1 MNTEHNKQAIAKFF
15 ERFTAGDASTALTYL
30 DDRVIWQAM
39 GREGELP
46 ISGEMNKEGIANLID
61 TVKAAIPQ
69 GLHLTTTEWTA
80 EGDRVAVEVESY
92 GELTNG
98 KVYNNLYHYL
108 FEFDNGKIVKIRE
121 YMDTL
126 HTKAIFVDD

>member
-1 MNTEHNKQAIAKFF
+1 MSTEQNKQAIAEFWS
-15 ERFTAGDASTALTYL
+15 RFSAGDAPAALTYL
-30 DDRVIWQAM
+30 DDAVVWRAM

-46 ISGEMNKEGIANLID
+46 ISGEMDKKGIGNLID
-61 TVKAAIPQ
+61 MVKKAIPK
-69 GLHLTTTEWTA
+69 GLKLTTTGWTA
-80 EGDRVAVEVESY
+80 EGNRVAAEVESY

-108 FEFDNGKIVKIRE
+108 FEFNNGKIVRIRE